1 MIISLGDDCKNL
13 KTMLRKSVSKNYAE
27 GLLLS
32 GGLDSSILATMLQPK
47 YSFTVAMG
55 RDAPDLPFAKLVAKK
70 YSENHL
76 EIITNPKKI
85 LLFIEQV
92 IQIFKTFDPI
102 EIRNS
107 SVSLIGMRSA
117 KDHGCHRVMTGDGGD
132 ELFAGYNYLSRY
144 YQDIKKLDSELQR
157 LWRIMHF
164 SSKQIGRL
172 LGVDVR
178 TPFVYKEFANYAKS
192 IDPIKKIG
200 MYSGHWWG
208 KLILRQCFESE
219 LGKEIVW
226 RPKLAQ
232 EQGAGIIQ
240 IKNTIINNLDNMTFH
255 LDRKKALSEGV
266 RIRGKEH
273 LYYYNIFRRYFSTP
287 KEEDCPSDSA
297 HCPECNGCLNWINR
311 FCRICG
317 AFPVKPK

>member
-1 MIISLGDDCKNL
+1 MATSLDEDCNNL
-13 KTMLRKSVSKNYAE
+13 KTMLIRSVRKNYAE
-27 GLLLS
+27 ALLLS
-32 GGLDSSILATMLQPK
+32 GGLDSSILANMLQPK

-55 RDAPDLPFAKLVAKK
+55 RDAPDVPFAKLVARK

-76 EIITNPKKI
+76 ETITNCKKI
-85 LLFIEQV
+85 IPFIEQV
-92 IQIFKTFDPI
+92 IEIFKTFDPI

-117 KDHGCHRVMTGDGGD
+117 KDHGFNRVMTGDGCD

-144 YQDIKKLDSELQR
+144 YQDIKELDSELQR

-172 LGVDVR
+172 IGVDVR
-178 TPFVYKEFANYAKS
+178 TPFIQKEFANYAKS
-192 IDPIKKIG
+192 IDPTKKIG
-200 MYSGHWWG
+200 KYSGQWWG
-208 KLILRQCFESE
+208 KLILRKCFEGE

-232 EQGAGIIQ
+232 EQGAGIIR
-240 IKNTIINNLDNMTFH
+240 IKNMIINSMDNMTFH
-255 LDRKKALSEGV
+255 LERKKALSEGV
-266 RIRGKEH
+266 RIRDKEH

-297 HCPECNGCLNWINR
+297 RCPECSGCMNQINK

-317 AFPVKPK
+317 AFPVAPK